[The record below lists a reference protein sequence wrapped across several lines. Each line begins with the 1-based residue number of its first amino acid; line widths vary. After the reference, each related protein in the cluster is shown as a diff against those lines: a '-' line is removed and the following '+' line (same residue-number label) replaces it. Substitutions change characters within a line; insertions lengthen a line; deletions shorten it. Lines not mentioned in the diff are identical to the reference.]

1 MNKHTLAAGIAALAT
16 SLSAAY
22 GATITDS
29 ATFSGLAVGS
39 PISFIALNKFNSG
52 LGTLT
57 QIQLLLETTTT
68 NSALVFDNESFTIP
82 PFTPGSIGGPSS
94 TITLALGTQI
104 TASTGVSLP
113 TIVTANSTTTR
124 TGPITNDTDLPGPGN
139 PTGAPNF
146 LGIDSLGLLPSTTV
160 NSSAS
165 TVPPLTT
172 ASYLAQFTASPGA
185 TSYLVAISSLFS
197 NPGSLTSN
205 PTGLAG
211 AFNTASQNFSGKVTA
226 IYTFTPVPE
235 ASTILFG
242 AALGLGFA
250 FRRFR
255 TQLA

>member
-1 MNKHTLAAGIAALAT
+1 MNKHTLAAGIAALVT

-29 ATFSGLAVGS
+29 APISGAVGG
-39 PISFIALNKFNSG
+39 PISFVTLDKFNPG

-57 QIQLLLETTTT
+57 QIQLTLQTTTT
-68 NSALVFDNESFTIP
+68 NSSLVFDNESFTIP
-82 PFTPGSIGGPSS
+82 PFTPGTVGGPSS
-94 TITLALGTQI
+94 TITLALGTRI

-113 TIVTANSTTTR
+113 TIVSANSTTTR
-124 TGPITNDTDLPGPGN
+124 TGPITNDTDLPGGPVN

-146 LGIDSLGLLPSTTV
+146 AGIDSLGLLPSTTV
-160 NSSAS
+160 NASA
-165 TVPPLTT
+165 TTIPPLTS
-172 ASYLAQFTASPGA
+172 ASFLSQFTSAPGA
-185 TSYLVAISSLFS
+185 TTYLVAISSLFT

-211 AFNTASQNFSGKVTA
+211 AFNTASQNFSGTVTA

-235 ASTILFG
+235 ASTLLFG

-255 TQLA
+255 TQVA